1 MPVDSVEL
9 YIQAADVAGEE
20 SRFREALRRLPGVKS
35 VGELSQDD
43 ESIEARVRVE
53 FDARETN
60 PLLMKDALER
70 EGFTI
75 MSAGEEP

>member
-1 MPVDSVEL
+1 M
-9 YIQAADVAGEE
+9 
-20 SRFREALRRLPGVKS
+20 KS
-35 VGELSQDD
+35 VGELRQDD

-53 FDARETN
+53 FDAAETN